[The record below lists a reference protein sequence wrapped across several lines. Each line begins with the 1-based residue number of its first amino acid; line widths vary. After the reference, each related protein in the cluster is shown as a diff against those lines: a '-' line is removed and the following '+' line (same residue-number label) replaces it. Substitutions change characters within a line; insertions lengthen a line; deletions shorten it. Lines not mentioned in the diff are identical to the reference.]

1 MHIPFSVCIEA
12 VQCSFRISPDI
23 IAPDNALDHHAI
35 RKLDQKS
42 AVLMKPNSHLTED
55 LRALIRDSKA
65 LLIDWVKDGIDA
77 GDPAPEQLTNPTH
90 PTDWHALDAAYLA
103 HHFNCRTCI
112 AAGRGRG
119 YGLRCGAGAALWRAY
134 SEWRP

>member
-1 MHIPFSVCIEA
+1 MAAHSASTIVEQLHGAGLNLSLALTGGLA
-12 VQCSFRISPDI
+12 V
-23 IAPDNALDHHAI
+23 APA
-35 RKLDQKS
+35 
-42 AVLMKPNSHLTED
+42 SHLTED

-90 PTDWHALDAAYLA
+90 PTDWHALDATYLA